1 MEQVERMSWLG
12 AGVDFCVTCAAERPT
27 IKRGKVRICVTCKDP
42 VAPRPS
48 KYANKPTR
56 SKHTGR
62 VFQSKREANREPVLL
77 ALQNSGQITDLKYQ
91 VPFRLELYGTQ
102 AVDAVLELVERL
114 PGEQSEGFPAWA
126 SRVMDALPYLLAA
139 ARDVRRTRQCVAVYK
154 ADFTYRTKGGTLVVE
169 DPKGYV
175 KPEYRMKKKLMVLA
189 HNVEI
194 QEPGE
199 GGVQQRARGC
209 GIRGRGTGARLMGG
223 R

>member
-1 MEQVERMSWLG
+1 MSWLG

-27 IKRGKVRICVTCKDP
+27 IKRGKVRLCVTCKDP

-48 KYANKPTR
+48 KYGNKPTR

-62 VFQSKREANREPVLL
+62 MFQSKREANREPVLL
-77 ALQNSGQITDLKYQ
+77 AQLNSGQITDLRYQ
-91 VPFRLELYGTQ
+91 VPFRLDLYGTH
-102 AVDAVLELVERL
+102 AVDAVLAVIEEWIPKFPDGGVNGRL
-114 PGEQSEGFPAWA
+114 I
-126 SRVMDALPYLLAA
+126 RLAQE
-139 ARDVRRTRQCVAVYK
+139 VRRSRQTVAVYK
-154 ADFTYRTKGGTLVVE
+154 ADFTYLTKTGELIVE
-169 DPKGYV
+169 DPKGFV

-194 QEPGE
+194 QEPKE

>member
-1 MEQVERMSWLG
+1 MSWLG

-48 KYANKPTR
+48 KYGNKPTR
-56 SKHTGR
+56 SKHPGR
-62 VFQSKREANREPVLL
+62 LFQSKREANREPVLL
-77 ALQNSGQITDLKYQ
+77 AMQNSGQITDLKYQ

-102 AVDAVLELVERL
+102 AVDALLELVEAAGDVRWQAGWGDKFIRL
-114 PGEQSEGFPAWA
+114 AQ
-126 SRVMDALPYLLAA
+126 
-139 ARDVRRTRQCVAVYK
+139 DVRRSRQSVAIYK
-154 ADFTYRTKGGTLVVE
+154 CDFQYRTKAGDLVIE
-169 DPKGYV
+169 DPKGKQTDV
-175 KPEYRMKKKLMVLA
+175 YRMKKRLMLLA
-189 HNVEI
+189 HGIEI
-194 QEPGE
+194 QEPTE

>member
-1 MEQVERMSWLG
+1 MSWLG
-12 AGVDFCVTCAAERPT
+12 AGVAFCVKCNQDRPA

-42 VAPRPS
+42 VEPRPS
-48 KYANKPTR
+48 KYGNKPTR

-77 ALQNSGQITDLKYQ
+77 ALQNSGQITDLQYQ

-102 AVDAVLELVERL
+102 AVDALLAFVEEWC
-114 PGEQSEGFPAWA
+114 PTFPA
-126 SRVMDALPYLLAA
+126 SGAA
-139 ARDVRRTRQCVAVYK
+139 AWGRRYAEDVRRSRQCVAVYK
-154 ADFTYRTKGGTLVVE
+154 ADFTYRTKSGELVVE
-169 DPKGYV
+169 DPKGFV
-175 KPEYRMKKKLMVLA
+175 KPEYRMKKRLMALA

>member
-1 MEQVERMSWLG
+1 MSWLG

-48 KYANKPTR
+48 KFGNKPTR

-62 VFQSKREANREPVLL
+62 MFQSKREANREPVLL

-91 VPFRLELYGTQ
+91 VPFRLELYGTE
-102 AVDAVLELVERL
+102 AVNVLLEALECAQPQGGQWCRWIADAIKNLRL
-114 PGEQSEGFPAWA
+114 S
-126 SRVMDALPYLLAA
+126 
-139 ARDVRRTRQCVAVYK
+139 RQCVAVYK
-154 ADFTYRTKGGTLVVE
+154 ADFTYRTKAGDLVVE
-169 DPKGYV
+169 DPKGFV
-175 KPEYRMKKKLMVLA
+175 KPEYRMKKKLMLLA
-189 HNVEI
+189 HSVEI